1 MTTMFKQ
8 RKSMFRKS
16 SPSTPLV
23 VRGLLGLLLLSG
35 SVTSVFLVMRH
46 FNALPTWVKNIPS
59 VSAAKL
65 QPEASVSEVW
75 KLVSQSRE
83 ARKPLLEQLA
93 QTKNIDGFRAKYLLA
108 SDYIALKQGNQALE
122 LLANLE
128 EDYDLL
134 APQILS
140 QRAQTYTL
148 LGNQQQAQE
157 TWQEL
162 VKNHRQHPLVV
173 EGLFELGKVDGKYWD
188 QAIADF
194 PAHPLTKEMI
204 KARLQSNPD
213 QLELLLALAT
223 HHPDGKDVDVIRDR
237 LVQKYATRLEPE
249 QWETIALGYWQ
260 AGKYGKA
267 ANAYAKS
274 PASAETIYRYARG
287 KQLDNRP
294 PEAISGYLRL
304 ISEFPDAPETG
315 MGLRRLAGLTSAQ
328 LALDYLNQVISKFP
342 KEAPQALYAKAR
354 ILDAQK
360 DSAGATQMRQTL
372 LTEYKNSDAAA
383 ELRWDNAR
391 KLAKLGDLQ
400 GAWQNAQPITVDSPD
415 SPLAAE
421 AAFWV
426 GKWAKQLGKEEEA
439 KMAWQHTLSR
449 YPESYYG
456 WRSAVL
462 LGWDVGDFTT
472 LRQKDPIVVTNP
484 ENPVPPAGSELVQ
497 ELYRLGEYQTAWAV
511 WRVELPVKHKM
522 TVAEQFTDGLLRQGV
537 GDYLIGIDQIWS
549 LSQREGEERQQ
560 WQELRQ
566 QRVYWESL
574 FPFPFRQ
581 EVLQWSKQQE
591 LNPLLVM
598 SLIRQESR
606 FETDIVSSA
615 GALGLMQV
623 MPETAAWIAGNANFG
638 SYDLKNYQDNIK
650 LGTWYLS
657 HNHKQYDNNSMLA
670 IASYNAGAGNV
681 ADWIQRFGLSD
692 PDLFIEDIPFPETYG
707 YVKSVLEN
715 HWNYLRL
722 YNPEVSK
729 KLAEQSQSK

>member
-1 MTTMFKQ
+1 MFKQ
-8 RKSMFRKS
+8 RKSIFRKS
-16 SPSTPLV
+16 SPSTPLL

-35 SVTSVFLVMRH
+35 SVASVFLVMQH
-46 FNALPTWVKNIPS
+46 FKALPTWMMNIPS
-59 VSAAKL
+59 VSAAKQ
-65 QPEASVSEVW
+65 QPEVKASEVW

-83 ARKPLLEQLA
+83 ARKPILEQLA
-93 QTKNIDGFRAKYLLA
+93 QEKNTDGFRARYLLA
-108 SDYIALKQGNQALE
+108 ADYIVLKQGNQALE
-122 LLANLE
+122 LLTELE
-128 EDYDLL
+128 RDYDLL
-134 APQILS
+134 APQILN
-140 QRAQTYTL
+140 QRARAYAL
-148 LGNQQQAQE
+148 LGNQQQVQE

-162 VKNHRQHPLVV
+162 VKNHHQHPLVV
-173 EGLFELGKVDGKYWD
+173 EGLFELGKTDGKYWN
-188 QAIADF
+188 QAIEDF
-194 PAHPLTKEMI
+194 PAHPLTKEI
-204 KARLQSNPD
+204 INARLQSNPD

-237 LVQKYATRLEPE
+237 LVQKYASRLEPE

-260 AGKYGKA
+260 AARFGKA

-274 PASAETIYRYARG
+274 PASPETIYRYARG
-287 KQLDNRP
+287 KQLDSRP

-315 MGLRRLAGLTSAQ
+315 LGLRRLAGLTSAQ

-342 KEAPQALYAKAR
+342 KEAAQALYAKAR
-354 ILDAQK
+354 ILDAQN
-360 DSAGATQMRQTL
+360 DSAGATQVRQIL
-372 LTEYKNSDAAA
+372 LTQYKDSEAAA

-426 GKWAKQLGKEEEA
+426 GKWAKQLGKEAEA
-439 KMAWQHTLSR
+439 KAAWQHTLSR

-472 LRQKDPIVVTNP
+472 LREKDPIVVTNP
-484 ENPVPPAGSELVQ
+484 ENPALLAGSELVQ
-497 ELYRLGEYQTAWAV
+497 ELYRLGEYQPAWAV
-511 WRVELPVKHKM
+511 WRVELPEKHKM
-522 TVAEQFTDGLLRQGV
+522 TVKEQFTDGLLRQGV

-560 WQELRQ
+560 WQELRK

-581 EVLQWSKQQE
+581 EVVQWSKKQE

-623 MPETAAWIAGNANFG
+623 MPETAAWIASSANFG

-657 HNHKQYDNNSMLA
+657 HNHRQYDNNSMLA

-722 YNPEVSK
+722 YNPEVAK
-729 KLAEQSQSK
+729 KLADQAPNK